1 MRNIFRHN
9 AQRDLLRAKKSN
21 KNQPTPKPPKTRKA
35 IRLPGHDKF
44 MAAFL
49 LAALGNEATHVTEH
63 HNPHGNRRERIE
75 EMRVRALEAER
86 SPQRL
91 RSING
96 GNGGGPEP
104 SGPVEVVMRE
114 VSTRRR
120 VPTATD
126 QPQI

>member
-21 KNQPTPKPPKTRKA
+21 DNQTSPPKPRKA
-35 IRLPGHDKF
+35 VRLPGHNQLL
-44 MAAFL
+44 AAFL

-86 SPQRL
+86 SPMRL
-91 RSING
+91 RNING

-104 SGPVEVVMRE
+104 SNPVEMTVRE
-114 VSTRRR
+114 ATNRRR
-120 VPTATD
+120 VSVSTMD
-126 QPQI
+126 QPQV